1 MEDSVMYYMKIDKD
15 HDTGKISTQLNK
27 PVNANMSLDL
37 IATLLMIKSVYDS
50 LDNEEEQ
57 NVFLER
63 LKKGINEDILDNIDK
78 VFS

>member
-1 MEDSVMYYMKIDKD
+1 MYYMKIDKD
-15 HDTGKISTQLNK
+15 HNTGKISTQLNK
-27 PVNANMSLDL
+27 PVDANTSLDL

-50 LDNEEEQ
+50 LDNESEQ

>member
-1 MEDSVMYYMKIDKD
+1 MYYMKIDKD
-15 HDTGKISTQLNK
+15 HNTGKISTQLNK
-27 PVNANMSLDL
+27 PVDANTSLDL

-50 LDNEEEQ
+50 LDNESEQ

-63 LKKGINEDILDNIDK
+63 LKKGINEDILDNINK